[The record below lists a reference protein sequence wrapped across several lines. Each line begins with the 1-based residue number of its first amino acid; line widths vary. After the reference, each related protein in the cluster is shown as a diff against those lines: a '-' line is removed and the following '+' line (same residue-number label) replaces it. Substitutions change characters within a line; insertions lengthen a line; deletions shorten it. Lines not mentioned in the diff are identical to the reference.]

1 MTDPCNY
8 IKRKRAIVYA
18 GDIRCFENDCSDCIS
33 VEYWMCNVATSLKIL
48 PWVIGYTNKMYT
60 PPV

>member
-33 VEYWMCNVATSLKIL
+33 VEYWMCNVATSLKE
-48 PWVIGYTNKMYT
+48 
-60 PPV
+60 PVHL

>member
-1 MTDPCNY
+1 MTDTCNY
-8 IKRKRAIVYA
+8 IKTKRAIVYA